1 MVPVWRGLALSSGAQ
16 ELLAEK
22 FQTIVNDARADH
34 NLRTVA
40 YAFAGRVMVNEEAEI
55 VAVLCENSA
64 PGNDRELDELG
75 KAIGLQPTVLAAPT
89 PVPYASVDTATR
101 RSTA

>member
-1 MVPVWRGLALSSGAQ
+1 MVPVRRGLALSSGAQ

-22 FQTIVNDARADH
+22 FQTIVNDTRADH

-64 PGNDRELDELG
+64 PGTIGNWTNLARLSACSPFNDS
-75 KAIGLQPTVLAAPT
+75 K
-89 PVPYASVDTATR
+89 
-101 RSTA
+101 

>member
-1 MVPVWRGLALSSGAQ
+1 M
-16 ELLAEK
+16 
-22 FQTIVNDARADH
+22 NDTRADH

-75 KAIGLQPTVLAAPT
+75 KAIGSQPVQRLKVGKYTSCRAAQR
-89 PVPYASVDTATR
+89 A
-101 RSTA
+101 RSRKNKR